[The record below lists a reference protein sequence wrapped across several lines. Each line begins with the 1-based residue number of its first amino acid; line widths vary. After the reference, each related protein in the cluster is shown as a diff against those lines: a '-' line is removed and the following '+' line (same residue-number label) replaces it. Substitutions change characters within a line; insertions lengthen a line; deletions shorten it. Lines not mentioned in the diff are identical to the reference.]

1 MERPYF
7 GTVTITHYTLA
18 KARLAA
24 RAHSRECRARPDV
37 VKRTDAAHTRRAPG
51 RENGR
56 FPPKSAKSRP
66 GRSLRTACCG
76 APPPATRPAL
86 APRGVRHGLTSAGP
100 VLRTHAR
107 SRGWEMRLVELAGWG
122 GVDRAAQN
130 HFLGVGRAAR
140 SSHSRMRVRSFE
152 LETSS
157 WRKVITVRR
166 QERCERPCQR
176 PELQLTIA
184 RADGQ
189 LYSRDAPSWREL
201 EQEMTIDPSIVA

>member
-37 VKRTDAAHTRRAPG
+37 EKNRRGTYTASTRARKWQIPTEIGKIATWAVAA
-51 RENGR
+51 NGLLR
-56 FPPKSAKSRP
+56 
-66 GRSLRTACCG
+66 RTAARHAACARSPGCTPRPDVGG
-76 APPPATRPAL
+76 ARPA
-86 APRGVRHGLTSAGP
+86 
-100 VLRTHAR
+100 HAR
-107 SRGWEMRLVELAGWG
+107 ASTRVGNAAGGAGRLE

-189 LYSRDAPSWREL
+189 LYSRDAPGWREL
-201 EQEMTIDPSIVA
+201 EQEMTIDPSIGA